1 MFAPDGN
8 SKPTQV
14 SELDFDDPQMRTT
27 TVCATQ
33 TRQCL
38 VRHWT
43 HAPSTGEV
51 PNLPASQTFPNG
63 VTITRES
70 LGSKTIDT
78 LQVTG
83 SREITTIPRLGSAE
97 PAVKEFWYSP
107 RLGMN
112 LVVKRFLPRG
122 GAQDFSVERIDQN
135 EPDAGVFNLPKGY
148 QVVDIPAPVP
158 MARAGSP
165 D

>member
-1 MFAPDGN
+1 M
-8 SKPTQV
+8 K
-14 SELDFDDPQMRTT
+14 TT
-27 TVCATQ
+27 TVCSTR
-33 TRQCL
+33 TRQCM

-43 HAPSTGEV
+43 HPAMTGEM
-51 PNLPASQTFPNG
+51 PQLPASQTLPNG

-83 SREITTIPRLGSAE
+83 SREITTNPRLGAAE
-97 PAVKEFWYSP
+97 PAIKEFWYSP

-112 LVVKRFLPRG
+112 VVVKRFLPRG
-122 GAQDFSVERIDQN
+122 GAQDFTLENVNQN
-135 EPDAGVFNLPKGY
+135 EPDAGLFNLPKGY

-158 MARAGSP
+158 VAQVGLP
-165 D
+165 N